1 MESIFLSIK
10 HLISYVH
17 VFDYQKSAHWIMP
30 RLHSLY
36 TIADRKPKRKK
47 LNEWGVYEDGSWEQT
62 SIIAVFWDVITIQSK
77 TSKMKFSKM
86 GVDTTRKV
94 VPEL

>member
-1 MESIFLSIK
+1 MTPRRMLLALEWYKPVMESIFLSIK

-36 TIADRKPKRKK
+36 TI
-47 LNEWGVYEDGSWEQT
+47 DGPILEAIYIYIYIYIYS
-62 SIIAVFWDVITIQSK
+62 TINLEMDS
-77 TSKMKFSKM
+77 
-86 GVDTTRKV
+86 
-94 VPEL
+94 